1 MNSYVCEADPR
12 RPAQPS
18 RSTTRLR
25 NHAQMLRD
33 THHIVGGQMHT
44 LGAVGYNTLW
54 NLDIANRLVIRRPV
68 DLVAVR

>member
-44 LGAVGYNTLW
+44 SRTLGRNDLG
-54 NLDIANRLVIRRPV
+54 NLDPAHRLVVGRPV